1 MQVISLIF
9 KNKEI
14 EVKRLIAALRTNTD
28 QQVIAMI
35 GNVKHVFYILNLD
48 IVVILYIYNFSVCAD
63 TIALDENMQEFKT
76 GRLSCCRRHL
86 NFAAR

>member
-1 MQVISLIF
+1 MQVISRIF

-35 GNVKHVFYILNLD
+35 GNVEHVFYILNLD

-63 TIALDENMQEFKT
+63 NIALDENM
-76 GRLSCCRRHL
+76 
-86 NFAAR
+86 